1 MAYLNHL
8 KQTIK
13 TLPDSPGVY
22 LMKDA
27 QGTII
32 YVGKAISLKKRVSS
46 YFSGS
51 QQSTKTKI
59 LVSKIQDIGHVMTL
73 TEEEALILEAAL
85 IKEHMPKYNVAIK
98 DDKAY
103 PLLRLSVNERFPRLQ
118 IVRRKKNDKAMY
130 FGPYTSGTL
139 LRQALTLIRRLF
151 PLRTC
156 NAMPKAVCL
165 NYHIQQCLGPCQG
178 YVDSTVYKKTVD
190 NLLLFLQGKK
200 SDLISNL
207 SLEMKQAAINHDYE
221 AALDLRN
228 QIESLSIVPII
239 HKRFKIADQIAELQS
254 VLKLK
259 HRPILIEG
267 YDISNISGTDAV
279 GSMVSFKNGYAFKSR
294 YRRFKIKTVKAI
306 DDYAMIKEV
315 LSRRFSGDLLETLEM
330 PDLLLIDGGKGHLK
344 TATEQL
350 LELKINLPII
360 SLAKKF
366 EHIYVQWQEQPI
378 ALALNSK
385 ALRLLVAIR
394 NESHRFALNYH
405 QGLRKKRMLFS
416 ELDTIA
422 GIGPKRKQILLQ
434 SIDKINALK
443 VMNIA
448 QLKKIRGIDE
458 QTAKNII
465 EHWKK
470 Y

>member
-1 MAYLNHL
+1 
-8 KQTIK
+8 
-13 TLPDSPGVY
+13 
-22 LMKDA
+22 MKDV

-46 YFSGS
+46 YFTGS
-51 QQSTKTKI
+51 QQPAKQKI
-59 LVSKIQDIGHVMTL
+59 LVSKIQDIDHVLTL

-103 PLLRLSVNERFPRLQ
+103 PLLRLSVNERFPRLR
-118 IVRRKKNDKAMY
+118 IVRRKKNDKALY
-130 FGPYTSGTL
+130 FGPYTSGIL

-151 PLRTC
+151 PLRAC
-156 NAMPKAVCL
+156 NALPKTVCL
-165 NYHIQQCLGPCQG
+165 NYQLKQCLGPCQG
-178 YVDSTVYKKTVD
+178 YVDSAGYKKIVD

-200 SDLISNL
+200 SDLINNL
-207 SLEMKQAAINHDYE
+207 SQEMKRAALNHDYE
-221 AALDLRN
+221 AALNLRN

-254 VLKLK
+254 VLRLK
-259 HRPILIEG
+259 NRPMLIEG

-279 GSMVSFKNGYAFKSR
+279 GSMVSFKNGCAFKSR
-294 YRRFKIKTVKAI
+294 YRRFKIKTVKVI

-315 LSRRFSGDLLETLEM
+315 LSRRFSGQLLETLEM
-330 PDLLLIDGGKGHLK
+330 PDLLLIDGGKGHLNIASQTLK
-344 TATEQL
+344 
-350 LELKINLPII
+350 ELKINLPIV

-366 EHIYVQWQEQPI
+366 EHIYLQWQEQPI

-394 NESHRFALNYH
+394 NEAHRFALHYH
-405 QGLRKKRMLFS
+405 HGLRKKQMLLS
-416 ELDTIA
+416 ELDLIP

-434 SIDKINALK
+434 AIDKINALK
-443 VMNIA
+443 VMNVE
-448 QLKKIRGIDE
+448 QLKKIRGIDG

>member
-1 MAYLNHL
+1 
-8 KQTIK
+8 
-13 TLPDSPGVY
+13 
-22 LMKDA
+22 MKDA
-27 QGTII
+27 AGVII
-32 YVGKAISLKKRVSS
+32 YVGKAISLRKRVGS
-46 YFSGS
+46 YFTGS
-51 QQSTKTKI
+51 QQPAKQKI
-59 LVSKIQDIGHVMTL
+59 LVSKIQDIDHVLTL

-85 IKEHMPKYNVAIK
+85 IKEYKPKYNVAIK

-103 PLLRLSVNERFPRLQ
+103 PLLRLTVNARFPKLQ

-130 FGPYTSGTL
+130 FGPYTSAAL
-139 LRQALTLIRRLF
+139 LRQALKLMRRLF

-156 NAMPKAVCL
+156 NALPKTVCL
-165 NYHIQQCLGPCQG
+165 NYHIKQCLGPCQG
-178 YVDSTVYKKTVD
+178 YVDQVGYKKIVD

-200 SDLISNL
+200 SDLINNL
-207 SLEMKQAAINHDYE
+207 SADMKKAAVAHDYE
-221 AALDLRN
+221 AALELRN
-228 QIESLSIVPII
+228 QIESLSIVPVF
-239 HKRFKIADQIAELQS
+239 HKRFKIADQVDELQS
-254 VLKLK
+254 VLRLK
-259 HRPILIEG
+259 NKPKIIEG

-279 GSMVSFKNGYAFKSR
+279 GSMVSFKNGYAFKQR
-294 YRRFKIKTVKAI
+294 YRRFKIKSVKSI

-315 LSRRFSGDLLETLEM
+315 LKRRFTGQLLETLEM

-344 TATEQL
+344 TATQQL
-350 LELKINLPII
+350 KDLKINLPII

-385 ALRLLVAIR
+385 ALRLLAAIR
-394 NESHRFALNYH
+394 NEAHRFALNYH
-405 QGLRKKRMLFS
+405 QGLRKKHMLFS
-416 ELDTIA
+416 ELDTIP
-422 GIGPKRKQILLQ
+422 GIGPKRRQILLK
-434 SIDKINALK
+434 SMDKINSLK
-443 VMNIA
+443 VMNVQ